1 MSERPYVGRG
11 GLKLEHALREFHVDV
26 TGLVAADF
34 GCNVGGFTECLL
46 RRGAQRVYA
55 VDTGYGMLDYNL
67 RRDQRVVVMER
78 TNALHAPPP
87 DEPIDLVVI
96 DAGWTPQRLI
106 VPAALR
112 WLLGRGAAKETGR
125 IITLIKPHYE
135 RSAGAASPRTGRS
148 DAGVLDD
155 EEARRIAGEVI
166 ATLPALGAAVLAWTA
181 SPVRGGASKGRRGN
195 IEFLACLRPATGG
208 TQAVGEAG

>member
-1 MSERPYVGRG
+1 MAEGPYVGRG
-11 GLKLEHALREFHVDV
+11 GLKLEHALREFGVDC

-34 GCNVGGFTECLL
+34 GCNIGGFTDCLL
-46 RRGAQRVYA
+46 RHGARRVYA

-67 RRDQRVVVMER
+67 RRDGRVVVMER

-87 DEPIDLVVI
+87 DEPVDLVVI

-112 WLLGRGAAKETGR
+112 WLGGRSEGR

-135 RSAGAASPRTGRS
+135 QSASGQHRGRKPLQR
-148 DAGVLDD
+148 GVLEDD
-155 EEARRIAGEVI
+155 DAARIARRVADDLAATIAPV
-166 ATLPALGAAVLAWTA
+166 LGLVV

-195 IEFLACLRPATGG
+195 LEFLALLGA
-208 TQAVGEAG
+208 AGEFE

>member
-1 MSERPYVGRG
+1 MEDRPYVGRG
-11 GLKLEHALREFHVDV
+11 GLKLEHALREFKVDC

-34 GCNVGGFTECLL
+34 GCNIGGFTECLL
-46 RRGAQRVYA
+46 RRGATRVYA

-67 RRDQRVVVMER
+67 RRDERVVVMER

-87 DEPIDLVVI
+87 GELVDLVVI

-112 WLLGRGAAKETGR
+112 WLGGRERGR

-135 RSAGAASPRTGRS
+135 QSAEGESTGRRGRMARGVVD
-148 DAGVLDD
+148 DAQSPLI
-155 EEARRIAGEVI
+155 ARRVAEELESR
-166 ATLPALGAAVLAWTA
+166 AAAVLELIE
-181 SPVRGGASKGRRGN
+181 SPLRGGASKGRRGN
-195 IEFLACLRPATGG
+195 LEFLALLAPHAGAEGEPAIRG
-208 TQAVGEAG
+208 

>member
-11 GLKLEHALREFHVDV
+11 GLKLEHALREFRIDV

-34 GCNVGGFTECLL
+34 GCNVGGFTDCLL
-46 RRGAQRVYA
+46 RHGARRVYA
-55 VDTGYGMLDYNL
+55 VDTGYGMLDYHL
-67 RRDQRVVVMER
+67 RRDERVVVMER

-106 VPAALR
+106 VPAAQR
-112 WLLGRGAAKETGR
+112 WLRGRDTTGGEPGR

-135 RSAGAASPRTGRS
+135 RSAGGDGAHAGRS
-148 DAGVLDD
+148 DRGVVPDD
-155 EEARRIAGEVI
+155 EARRIAHETAGSLAPLGIEV
-166 ATLPALGAAVLAWTA
+166 AGLVE
-181 SPVRGGASKGRRGN
+181 SPLRGGASKGRRGN
-195 IEFLACLRPATGG
+195 IEFLALLRSGASGL
-208 TQAVGEAG
+208 V

>member
-11 GLKLEHALREFHVDV
+11 GWKLEHALREFRIDV

-34 GCNVGGFTECLL
+34 GCNVGGFTDCLL
-46 RRGAQRVYA
+46 RHGARRVYA

-67 RRDQRVVVMER
+67 RRDERVVVMER

-106 VPAALR
+106 VPAAQR
-112 WLLGRGAAKETGR
+112 WLRGRGATGETGR

-135 RSAGAASPRTGRS
+135 RSAGGPHAGRS
-148 DAGVLDD
+148 DRGVVADD
-155 EEARRIAGEVI
+155 EARLIAHETLASLASLGFEVVG
-166 ATLPALGAAVLAWTA
+166 LVE
-181 SPVRGGASKGRRGN
+181 SPLRGGASKGRRGN
-195 IEFLACLRPATGG
+195 IEFLALLRSGALGL
-208 TQAVGEAG
+208 A